1 MQMFQIKVGL
11 QSHYGQ
17 INKMNEN
24 EQLPLPPASEEDI
37 TMHDDALEKH
47 LTQTITK
54 LKKNKIALLSDIDKL
69 SEEFLQIN
77 MHTSEKLA
85 HQIGIKDIDSTFKNP
100 AEYPIVTLNSGVSDP
115 FIEELSELS
124 DCL

>member
-1 MQMFQIKVGL
+1 
-11 QSHYGQ
+11 
-17 INKMNEN
+17 MNEN
-24 EQLPLPPASEEDI
+24 EQLPLPPASDEDI
-37 TMHDDALEKH
+37 TMHDEALDKH

-69 SEEFLQIN
+69 SEELLQLN

-85 HQIGIKDIDSTFKNP
+85 HQIGVKDIDSTLRNP
-100 AEYPIVTLNSGVSDP
+100 LEYPIVTLNSGVDDP
-115 FIEELSELS
+115 FIAELSELS